1 MCNKLDERF
10 AFAISHFP
18 ICEIEMEVEQKMI
31 SKIEEREKKN
41 EKEKSVTCRSPGA
54 TWWIK
59 R

>member
-31 SKIEEREKKN
+31 SKIEEREKK
-41 EKEKSVTCRSPGA
+41 
-54 TWWIK
+54 
-59 R
+59 

>member
-31 SKIEEREKKN
+31 SKIEEREKKMKKKN
-41 EKEKSVTCRSPGA
+41 LLHVGAQAPPGG
-54 TWWIK
+54 
-59 R
+59 